1 MSSRR
6 RTPRAPARARIPAC
20 PLGAGGV
27 FAGRLSMVG
36 PRGRPPGRIRQ
47 VVLGTVA
54 RQGQVHDVVAGSGW
68 SAQWLRNVEAD
79 PRVRLWAGWGRGT
92 SARARILPADE
103 ARDVLERYR
112 TDHPVAAQALGR
124 ALGLEPLRTGE
135 PLPPEVADALP
146 VVRITPRA
154 GGGDKSAVGAGR
166 G

>member
-1 MSSRR
+1 MSRPRR
-6 RTPRAPARARIPAC
+6 IPRSLARAPIWIFR
-20 PLGAGGV
+20 LGAGGV
-27 FAGRLSMVG
+27 FGGRLIMVEH
-36 PRGRPPGRIRQ
+36 RGRTTGRIRQ
-47 VVLGTVA
+47 VVLETVA
-54 RQGQVHDVVAGSGW
+54 RQGQVHDVVSGYGW